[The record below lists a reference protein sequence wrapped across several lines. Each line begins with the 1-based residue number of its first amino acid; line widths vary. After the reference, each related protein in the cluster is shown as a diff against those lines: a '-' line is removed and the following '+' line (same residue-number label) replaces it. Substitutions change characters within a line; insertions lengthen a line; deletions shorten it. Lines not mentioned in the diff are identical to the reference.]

1 MRWKESCAARQRK
14 TASRDAR
21 LYLFISLRSG
31 LEPNCEHGHGPRHY
45 PTDAARPTDSGTLS
59 RRTRASALIRPPQWS
74 MLTLCTVD
82 PPRPDLRPPTR
93 ITLLLRSNAVYM
105 RCLQLQLPQTPELNG
120 SAFCGSAER
129 SKTE

>member
-1 MRWKESCAARQRK
+1 MRLTFRNNSYK
-14 TASRDAR
+14 
-21 LYLFISLRSG
+21 LRIAG
-31 LEPNCEHGHGPRHY
+31 PVLTEHGHGPRHY
-45 PTDAARPTDSGTLS
+45 RRGASHRLRHAFTSHKGLSPHQAATMVKAHTV
-59 RRTRASALIRPPQWS
+59 
-74 MLTLCTVD
+74 CTVD

>member
-1 MRWKESCAARQRK
+1 MRDVGC
-14 TASRDAR
+14 TP
-21 LYLFISLRSG
+21 LYQGQGMRHG
-31 LEPNCEHGHGPRHY
+31 LTFRNNSYNVRIAGPVLTEHGHGPRAT
-45 PTDAARPTDSGTLS
+45 TDAARPTDSGTLS